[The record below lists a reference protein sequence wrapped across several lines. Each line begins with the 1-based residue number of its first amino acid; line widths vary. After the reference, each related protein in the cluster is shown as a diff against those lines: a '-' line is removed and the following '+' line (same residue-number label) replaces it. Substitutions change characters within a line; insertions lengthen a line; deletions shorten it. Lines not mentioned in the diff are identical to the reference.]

1 MKVHIKIL
9 QILQA
14 ILRNYV
20 TRTSYTVTE
29 RYNWANCTCP
39 TILFFFFLD
48 LEAEFHLWGGV
59 DAGVSVSDV
68 LREKLAFYLVST
80 IWPLDSACKLAH
92 WRREFINLQLE
103 SSSYRTLRRTTHVH
117 SVFGKHEPF
126 HYDDSNQIK
135 TNSVEWN
142 RDRICQTLFFS
153 FFSFINAVC
162 MIYHLGIWYI
172 SQSGKCNN
180 YRFVN

>member
-20 TRTSYTVTE
+20 TRTSYTVTFF
-29 RYNWANCTCP
+29 
-39 TILFFFFLD
+39 FFFFLD

-68 LREKLAFYLVST
+68 LREKLAFYWVST

-142 RDRICQTLFFS
+142 RDRICQTLFF
-153 FFSFINAVC
+153 FF
-162 MIYHLGIWYI
+162 LL
-172 SQSGKCNN
+172 
-180 YRFVN
+180 

>member
-14 ILRNYV
+14 ILHNYV
-20 TRTSYTVTE
+20 TRTSYTVTF
-29 RYNWANCTCP
+29 
-39 TILFFFFLD
+39 FFFFLD

-59 DAGVSVSDV
+59 DAGVSVFDV

-142 RDRICQTLFFS
+142 RDRICQTLFF
-153 FFSFINAVC
+153 F
-162 MIYHLGIWYI
+162 L
-172 SQSGKCNN
+172 
-180 YRFVN
+180 